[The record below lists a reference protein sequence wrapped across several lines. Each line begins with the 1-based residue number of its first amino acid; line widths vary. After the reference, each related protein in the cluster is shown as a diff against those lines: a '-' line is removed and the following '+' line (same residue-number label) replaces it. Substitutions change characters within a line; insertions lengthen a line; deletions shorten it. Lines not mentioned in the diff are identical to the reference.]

1 MQHFWLLEGPVVPK
15 TDQLGVPLYSEARR
29 QELGQPHARGETL
42 TPPSVVLPLCPPS
55 TSSLSSTV
63 ATFQERLGM
72 ANGGWS
78 VQGRTWNSVLPW
90 GSVAWFRGW
99 PVCPAPTW
107 NHPFPAQPCLRGGM
121 FLPNYRAADSGRPCF
136 LVLHFW
142 SSACQEA

>member
-1 MQHFWLLEGPVVPK
+1 MLREKL
-15 TDQLGVPLYSEARR
+15 S
-29 QELGQPHARGETL
+29 PH
-42 TPPSVVLPLCPPS
+42 PSVMLPLCPPS

-72 ANGGWS
+72 ANGGLS
-78 VQGRTWNSVLPW
+78 VQGRTWNSVLPR
-90 GSVAWFRGW
+90 GSAAWSTGR

-107 NHPFPAQPCLRGGM
+107 NHPFPALPCLQGRM
-121 FLPNYRAADSGRPCF
+121 FLPNYRAADSGRACF